1 MFRTAFCFVLVCH
14 VLLATV
20 ECVNGFAS
28 DDARAAVESVTH
40 VDRTIRS
47 LQAAETATE
56 TLHDEREEL
65 EDRGLGEWLGFVK
78 KETPALSK
86 AVEENAEVAAKLKSV
101 VSDKDVVDKATVEK
115 VKTAVAEETSAL
127 EKQQGGVLRRFFQRV
142 KAVPV
147 EGDVKAL
154 LVAYLVFALLTTAIL
169 TTGAMMYRRNMAE
182 AQAAQAGHYISK

>member
-1 MFRTAFCFVLVCH
+1 MLQTAFCSVLVLH

-28 DDARAAVESVTH
+28 DDARAAVER

-47 LQAAETATE
+47 LQEAAETTA
-56 TLHDEREEL
+56 EL

-78 KETPALSK
+78 KEAPGLSK

-101 VSDKDVVDKATVEK
+101 VNDKDVVDKATIEK
-115 VKTAVAEETSAL
+115 VETAVAGETSVL
-127 EKQQGGVLRRFFQRV
+127 DEKKGGVLRRFFQRV

-154 LVAYLVFALLTTAIL
+154 LVAYLVFALLTTAIV
-169 TTGAMMYRRNMAE
+169 TTGAVMYRRNMAE
-182 AQAAQAGHYISK
+182 AQAAQAGHYV